1 MLSRTQTSP
10 GSNTMIWTGRV
21 ISALIVLLLLFDGV
35 IKFIKP
41 EPVIEAFGHLGLP
54 ISLSIDLG
62 VLLLACTVAY
72 AIPRTSLLG
81 AILLTGYLGGAV
93 AIHMRAG
100 DPLLSHVLF
109 PVYLGVLVWMGLALR
124 DVRIHSLMSF

>member
-1 MLSRTQTSP
+1 MLSRTHTSP
-10 GSNTMIWTGRV
+10 GSNPMIWTGRV
-21 ISALIVLLLLFDGV
+21 ISALIVSVLLFDGI
-35 IKFIKP
+35 IKFVKP
-41 EPVIEAFGHLGLP
+41 APVIEAFGHLGLP
-54 ISLSIDLG
+54 VSLSIDLG
-62 VLLLACTVAY
+62 VLLLACTFVY

-124 DVRIHSLMSF
+124 DARIHALISF

>member
-10 GSNTMIWTGRV
+10 VSNSMIWTGRV
-21 ISALIVLLLLFDGV
+21 ISALIVLLLLCDDI
-35 IKFIKP
+35 IKFVKP
-41 EPVIEAFGHLGLP
+41 APAIEAFGHLGLP
-54 ISLSIDLG
+54 VSLSIDLG
-62 VLLLACTVAY
+62 ILLLVCTVVY

-109 PVYLGVLVWMGLALR
+109 PVYLGVLVWTGLALR
-124 DVRIHSLMSF
+124 DARIHALMSF

>member
-41 EPVIEAFGHLGLP
+41 APVIEAFAHLGLP
-54 ISLSIDLG
+54 VSLSIDLG
-62 VLLLACTVAY
+62 VLLLACTVVY

-124 DVRIHSLMSF
+124 DARIHALMSF